1 MLVKKLRQWVVFAGP
16 KFPQKQPNPLKVWL
30 NCVSA
35 HDQELEAEI
44 AEFGKLLRAFINSL
58 TPNHYSLTTNN
69 DSPMSRS
76 RALQYYVLARLLL
89 APLMLWTITTVVF
102 LLLRA
107 TPGDPVDAI
116 LGPRAPS
123 AIKIA
128 LREQLGLGDPLW
140 KQYLSYMGNLL
151 SFDLGASLTSR
162 GQSVWEIIQA
172 YFPATAELTVF
183 SMAIALAIGIGVGI
197 LSASRAGTALDAG
210 GRLFG
215 IITYSIPLFWLGMLL
230 QLVFSVQLGWFPL
243 GTRYPVTLPAPQS
256 VTGLYTVDS
265 LLSGNL
271 GQLLVSLHYLALPCL
286 ALGLVLSGIFER
298 IVRVN
303 LKQTLKA
310 DYVEAA
316 RARGIQERQI
326 LVAHALKNALI
337 PVITVLG
344 LTFAAMLGGAILTEV
359 TFSWPGLGN
368 RLYQAISLRDYPT
381 VQGIVVFFAVIV
393 VVVSIAIDILNAYV
407 DPRIRY

>member
-1 MLVKKLRQWVVFAGP
+1 
-16 KFPQKQPNPLKVWL
+16 
-30 NCVSA
+30 
-35 HDQELEAEI
+35 
-44 AEFGKLLRAFINSL
+44 
-58 TPNHYSLTTNN
+58 
-69 DSPMSRS
+69 MSRS

-116 LGPRAPS
+116 LGPRAP
-123 AIKIA
+123 AVAKA
-128 LREQLGLGDPLW
+128 KLRQQLGLD
-140 KQYLSYMGNLL
+140 GNLL
-151 SFDLGASLTSR
+151 QQYLDYMGDLLHLNLGTSLTSR
-162 GQSVWEIIQA
+162 GQPVWEIIQTF
-172 YFPATAELTVF
+172 FPATVELAVF
-183 SMAIALAIGIGVGI
+183 SMVIALIVGISIGV
-197 LSASRAGTALDAG
+197 LSASRPGTALDIG

-215 IITYSIPLFWLGMLL
+215 VVTYSIPLFWLGMLL
-230 QLVFSVQLGWFPL
+230 QLTLSVQLGWFPL
-243 GTRYPVTLPAPQS
+243 GTRFPLSQAAPAEF
-256 VTGLYTVDS
+256 TGLYSVDS

-271 GQLLVSLHYLALPCL
+271 GQFFTALHYLALPSL
-286 ALGLVLSGIFER
+286 TLGLVLSGIFER

-316 RARGIQERQI
+316 RARGIQEFRV
-326 LVAHALKNALI
+326 LTAHALKNALI

-344 LTFAAMLGGAILTEV
+344 LTLASLLGGAILTEV
-359 TFSWPGLGN
+359 TFSWPGLAN
-368 RLYQAISLRDYPT
+368 RLYEAISLRDYPT

-393 VVVSIAIDILNAYV
+393 VIVSIAIDILSAYV